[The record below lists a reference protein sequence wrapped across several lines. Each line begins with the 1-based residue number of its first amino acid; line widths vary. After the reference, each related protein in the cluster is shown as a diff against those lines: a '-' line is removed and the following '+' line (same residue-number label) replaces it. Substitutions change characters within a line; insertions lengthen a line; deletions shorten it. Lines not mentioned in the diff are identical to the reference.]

1 MLSRIFFACIFLCLF
16 CACSPLSCR
25 WMEHKFRQ
33 YSTNSL
39 TLLDM
44 MAYHYVNQ
52 DPEVNIAAF
61 PYPLYHQASGASAE
75 AKLAFTVQVLK
86 EVSALFEE
94 DDSSSSWQEVT
105 MEHFLNVVNKQA
117 DELQL
122 CAGNPKRPNRRLH
135 IYFKRL
141 SNSVFGQMGHSAEAW
156 ELIRR
161 EIKLHLIRA
170 DHLVSSLFISN

>member
-1 MLSRIFFACIFLCLF
+1 MLSRIFFACIFLSLF

-33 YSTNSL
+33 YRASVRHL
-39 TLLDM
+39 Q
-44 MAYHYVNQ
+44 NQ
-52 DPEVNIAAF
+52 KLIFIFD
-61 PYPLYHQASGASAE
+61 YLHAE
-75 AKLAFTVQVLK
+75 GKLAFTVQVLK
-86 EVSALFEE
+86 EVSALFKE
-94 DDSSSSWQEVT
+94 DDGSSPWQEVT

-122 CAGNPKRPNRRLH
+122 CVSTIHLRPNRRLH
-135 IYFKRL
+135 VYFKRL

-170 DHLVSSLFISN
+170 DHLVSSLFVSN

>member
-16 CACSPLSCR
+16 CACSTLSCR

-44 MAYHYVNQ
+44 MAYNYVNQ
-52 DPEVNIAAF
+52 DSEMNIAPF

-75 AKLAFTVQVLK
+75 GKLAFTVQVLK

-122 CAGNPKRPNRRLH
+122 CAGNPRRTNRRLH
-135 IYFKRL
+135 MYFKRL
-141 SNSVFGQMGHSAEAW
+141 SKSVFGQMGHSAEAW

>member
-1 MLSRIFFACIFLCLF
+1 M
-16 CACSPLSCR
+16 
-25 WMEHKFRQ
+25 Q
-33 YSTNSL
+33 
-39 TLLDM
+39 
-44 MAYHYVNQ
+44 AYHYVNQ
-52 DPEVNIAAF
+52 DPEVNIAPF

-75 AKLAFTVQVLK
+75 GKLAFTVQVLK

-94 DDSSSSWQEVT
+94 DDGSSPWQEVT

-122 CAGNPKRPNRRLH
+122 CVGNPRRPNRRLH
-135 IYFKRL
+135 VYFKRL

-170 DHLVSSLFISN
+170 DHLVSSLFVSN